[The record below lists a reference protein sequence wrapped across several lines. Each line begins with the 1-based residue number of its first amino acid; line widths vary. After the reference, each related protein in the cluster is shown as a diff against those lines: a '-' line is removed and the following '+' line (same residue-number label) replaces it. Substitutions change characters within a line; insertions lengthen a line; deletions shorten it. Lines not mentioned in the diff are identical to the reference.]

1 MEKLKE
7 IILNGYNTFDEAVK
21 DSQYTSKTEA
31 ILHILNKENCFISGP
46 AGSGK
51 TYLIEIA

>member
-31 ILHILNKENCFISGP
+31 ILHILNKEKLFLYRVLQVQVKHI
-46 AGSGK
+46 
-51 TYLIEIA
+51 